1 MLQALVANLLRVR
14 TLLMLVGLCC
24 LAILIWFVG
33 PHVTI
38 AGVTPLA
45 GAGTRVSVIAGLFVF
60 AIAALAVR
68 IYLSRRANARA
79 IKTLLDSDGL
89 ALLASEHSSDEVEI
103 IRERFES
110 AMRTLKEHAIG
121 NETGRNYMIQLPW
134 YVILGPPGAGKTT
147 ILKNSG
153 LNFPLAD
160 RVGDDPVSGIGGTRY
175 CDWWFTDEAVLID
188 TAGRY
193 TTQDVN
199 SEMDKAA
206 WRGFLELLRTH
217 RPRRPINGVIIA
229 ISLADIISTSEAQR
243 KIHADHVKKRLQEL
257 MRYFGMTMPVYVL
270 ITKCDL
276 LSGFGEYFGELDD
289 VSRAQVW
296 GMTFPL
302 DMPAGQLEGEVHRN
316 FFQLV
321 ERLEGRLMRLLHQER
336 ALARRCRMFNFPKEF
351 ASIAGPLEHFSSE
364 VFKTSRFEMRP
375 LLRGIY
381 FTSGTQAGAPVER
394 LLGAMSRNFGLSGSS
409 RRSQTGI
416 GKAFFIKRLLSDVVF
431 DEQGLVGVN
440 RKLERNLSTMRAAAY
455 VCAAAITLGLSSAWI
470 SATSHADMRIGETRE
485 TLDDL
490 DNQLRHLRPDAGYAE
505 LLPTLNTAKRLTKVA
520 GPDGAWL
527 SADVLGLS
535 ATPRLGAAAQGAYDK
550 LLVGRLLPA
559 FATRLENRITH
570 DVQTGTPTALD
581 DMRTA
586 LASYLMLGEPRH
598 FDRAAM
604 LETVKSEA
612 ALTFPLDPKKQQALD
627 AHLNALVAL
636 MPQRY
641 PVNPRLVDDARA
653 RLSKVPQVDQV
664 YARLLREGYQN
675 QQLTGVDLAQVMG
688 SRSLA
693 GGAQAQVS
701 GALAIPGVFTRA
713 GFYNFFLPR
722 LPVLVA
728 DALGGDWVTGS
739 GDKPQ
744 SQALARQI
752 ANLYVRDYIAAWQT
766 ALSHITAIRFDTMP
780 QALGV
785 LQNLAGPQSPL
796 DALVAAVKEN
806 TDLPAPGQQS
816 NVPVPTGPGLQAA
829 PPPAISPTGLA
840 QQAAGAAGDLAV
852 GAAFGEG
859 PWPGK
864 AITQPFIPLI
874 QLGTPGAA
882 GQAPAVVR
890 IRDLVSN
897 VYGVLSGVANAP
909 QPPVAAFQIISAQ
922 GRSQGQGNDAFT
934 ALRTDS
940 ALRPE
945 PVRTVLQSVTDNA
958 WATLLGLA
966 RDNVNQAW
974 KQDVLPA
981 CESAIA
987 RRYPVYSDARDDI
1000 TLSDFTDF
1008 FRPGGTIDAF
1018 FQQYLAPFV
1027 TERRGAYVPL
1037 SQDGTR
1043 ALLSQETLA
1052 QFNRARQIREAFFP
1066 NKGPTL
1072 LVKYGVRPVFLA
1084 PNVLRAT
1091 LDIDGNDIVYR
1102 HEAPR
1107 TYDMEWPSKGEAS
1120 TVTVTLTPVD
1130 GRQTQVQRS
1139 GSWALFR
1146 FVSGFGTRSRG
1157 DTQSVRVQ
1165 GPDGQ
1170 SVVYE
1175 LRAASVN
1182 NAFALGALRSF
1193 RCPDDL

>member
-1 MLQALVANLLRVR
+1 MFQALAAHLLRVR

-24 LAILIWFVG
+24 LSILVWFVG
-33 PHVTI
+33 PYVTI
-38 AGVTPLA
+38 AGITPLA
-45 GAGTRVSVIAGLFVF
+45 GAGSRVSVILGLFLF
-60 AIAALAVR
+60 AIVALAAQ

-89 ALLASEHSSDEVEI
+89 ALLASEQSSDEVEI

-121 NETGRNYMIQLPW
+121 NQAGRNYMIQLPW

-160 RVGDDPVSGIGGTRY
+160 RVGDDPVAGIGGTRY

-193 TTQDVN
+193 TTQNVN
-199 SEMDKAA
+199 SEVDKSA

-229 ISLADIISTSEAQR
+229 ISLADVIATTEAQR
-243 KIHADHVKKRLQEL
+243 KAHADYIRKRLQEL
-257 MRYFGMTMPVYVL
+257 MRFFGMTVPVYVL

-302 DMPAGQLEGEVHRN
+302 DMPATQLDSEFRRD

-351 ASIAGPLEHFSSE
+351 ASLYGPLGQFTAE

-375 LLRGIY
+375 ILRGLY
-381 FTSGTQAGAPVER
+381 FTSGTQAAGASVER
-394 LLGAMSRNFGLSGSS
+394 LMGAMNRNFGLSGGA
-409 RRSQTGI
+409 RRNQTGV
-416 GKAFFIKRLLSDVVF
+416 GKAFFIKRLLSDVIF

-440 RKLERNLSTMRAAAY
+440 RKLERSLSTMRAACY
-455 VCAAAITLGLSSAWI
+455 VVVAAVTLGLSSAWI
-470 SATSHADMRIGETRE
+470 SAASRADMRIGETRE
-485 TLDDL
+485 AMEDL
-490 DNQLRHLRPDAGYAE
+490 DGQLRNLRPQSTYAE
-505 LLPTLNTAKRLTKVA
+505 LLPVLNTGEQLVDVA
-520 GPDGAWL
+520 GVEHSWIRTDL
-527 SADVLGLS
+527 LGLS
-535 ATPRLGAAAQGAYDK
+535 AAPRLGAAANGAYDR
-550 LLVGRLLPA
+550 LLLNRLLPA
-559 FATRLENRITH
+559 FAGRLEARITQ
-570 DVQTGTPTALD
+570 DIQTGTPAALE

-586 LASYLMLGEPRH
+586 LAAYLMLGEPNR
-598 FDRAAM
+598 FERAPM
-604 LETVKSEA
+604 LEMMKGEA
-612 ALTFPLDPKKQQALD
+612 ALTFPLDTERQKALAGHLD
-627 AHLNALVAL
+627 ALVGL
-636 MPQRY
+636 LPQRY
-641 PVNPRLVDDARA
+641 PVNARLIEEARA
-653 RLSKVPQVDQV
+653 RLSRVPQVDQV

-675 QQLTGVDLAQVMG
+675 QQLMGVDLAQVMG

-728 DALGGDWVTGS
+728 EALGGDWVVGT

-752 ANLYVRDYIAAWQT
+752 ASLYVRDYIAAWSG
-766 ALSHITAIRFDTMP
+766 ALSRITAINFDTMP

-816 NVPVPTGPGLQAA
+816 NVPIPTGPGFQSAA
-829 PPPAISPTGLA
+829 PTPPAPPSPASLA
-840 QQAAGAAGDLAV
+840 QAAAGAAGDLAA
-852 GAAFGEG
+852 GAAFGDG

-864 AITQPFIPLI
+864 TITQPFIPLI
-874 QLGTPGAA
+874 QLGVPGAA

-909 QPPVAAFQIISAQ
+909 QPPVAALQIISTQ
-922 GRSQGQGNDAFT
+922 GRNQGNDAFI

-945 PVRTVLQSVTDNA
+945 PVRGVLQSITDNA

-974 KQDVLPA
+974 KQEVLPV

-987 RRYPVYSDARDDI
+987 RRYPVYSDAKDEI
-1000 TLSDFTDF
+1000 TLADFTDF
-1008 FRPGGTIDAF
+1008 FRPGGTLDTF
-1018 FQQYLAPFV
+1018 FQQYLAGFV
-1027 TERRGAYVPL
+1027 TDRRGAYVPIA
-1037 SQDGTR
+1037 QDGTR
-1043 ALLSQETLA
+1043 ALVSADTLA

-1072 LVKYGVRPVFLA
+1072 LVKYGLRPTFLS
-1084 PNVLRAT
+1084 PNLLRAT
-1091 LDIDGNDIVYR
+1091 LSIDGTDIVYR

-1107 TYDMEWPSKGEAS
+1107 TYDMEWPNRGEAS
-1120 TVTVTLTPVD
+1120 TVTVTLTPVE
-1130 GRQTQVQRS
+1130 GSETRVQRA
-1139 GSWALFR
+1139 GPWALFR
-1146 FVSGFGTRSRG
+1146 FVSAMGGRGGTF
-1157 DTQSVRVQ
+1157 RVQ
-1165 GPDGQ
+1165 GPDDQ
-1170 SVVYE
+1170 SVTYE
-1175 LRAASVN
+1175 IKAASVN
-1182 NAFALGALRSF
+1182 NPFALGALRSF
-1193 RCPDDL
+1193 RCPDEL

>member
-1 MLQALVANLLRVR
+1 MFQALAAHLLHVR

-33 PHVTI
+33 PHVSI
-38 AGVTPLA
+38 AGLTLLA
-45 GAGTRVSVIAGLFVF
+45 GAGTRVAV
-60 AIAALAVR
+60 IAALFVVSIAGMALR

-89 ALLASEHSSDEVEI
+89 ALLASEQSSDEVEI
-103 IRERFES
+103 IRERFEG
-110 AMRTLKEHAIG
+110 AMRALKDHAIG
-121 NETGRNYMIQLPW
+121 NDVGRNYMIQLPW

-160 RVGDDPVSGIGGTRY
+160 RVGDDPVAGVGGTRY

-199 SEMDKAA
+199 SEVDKAA
-206 WRGFLELLRTH
+206 WRGFLDLLRTH

-229 ISLADIISTSEAQR
+229 ISLADIIATGDAKRQAHAQE
-243 KIHADHVKKRLQEL
+243 VKRRLQEL
-257 MRYFGMTMPVYVL
+257 MRYFGMTVPVYVL

-276 LSGFGEYFGELDD
+276 LGGFNEYFGELDD

-302 DMPAGQLEGEVHRN
+302 DMPSTQLDGEFKRN
-316 FFQLV
+316 FFGLV

-336 ALARRCRMFNFPKEF
+336 TLLRRCRMFNFPKEF
-351 ASIAGPLEHFSSE
+351 ASIADPLDRFMGE

-375 LLRGIY
+375 LLRGLY
-381 FTSGTQAGAPVER
+381 FTSGTQAGTPVER
-394 LLGAMSRNFGLSGSS
+394 LMGVMSRNFGLSGGA
-409 RRSQTGI
+409 RRGQSGI
-416 GKAFFIKRLLSDVVF
+416 GKAFFIKRLLSDVIF

-440 RKLERNLSTMRAAAY
+440 RKLERNLSTMRAATY
-455 VCAAAITLGLSSAWI
+455 VATAALTLGVSSLWI
-470 SATSHADMRIGETRE
+470 SAASQADLRIGATRE
-485 TLDDL
+485 NIDDVEKL
-490 DNQLRHLRPDAGYAE
+490 MRQLPAQPGYAQ
-505 LLPTLNTAKRLTKVA
+505 LLPVLNASKQLTHIA
-520 GPDGAWL
+520 GVETSWI
-527 SADVLGLS
+527 SADLLGLPT
-535 ATPRLGAAAQGAYDK
+535 APRLGAAANGAYDR
-550 LLVGRLLPA
+550 LLLGRLMPA
-559 FATRLENRITH
+559 FATRLETRISQ
-570 DVQTGTPTALD
+570 DIQNGSPAALE

-586 LASYLMLGEPRH
+586 LTAYLMLGEPKR
-598 FDRAAM
+598 FERATM
-604 LETVKSEA
+604 RETMTSEA
-612 ALTFPLDPKKQQALD
+612 ALTFPLDTARQKALAGHLD
-627 AHLNALVAL
+627 ALVGL

-641 PVNPRLVDDARA
+641 PLNSRLVEEARA
-653 RLSKVPQVDQV
+653 RLSRVPQVDQV

-675 QQLTGVDLAQVMG
+675 TNLVGVDLAQVMG
-688 SRSLA
+688 TRSLA
-693 GGAQAQVS
+693 GGVQAQSS

-713 GFYNFFLPR
+713 GFYSFFLPR

-752 ANLYVRDYIAAWQT
+752 ADLYVRDYIAAWQG
-766 ALSHITAIRFDTMP
+766 ALSQVTAIRFETMP

-816 NVPVPTGPGLQAA
+816 NVPMPAGSGPQMA
-829 PPPAISPTGLA
+829 PPPATPANLA
-840 QQAAGAAGDLAV
+840 QQAVGAAADTAA
-852 GAAFGEG
+852 GAAFGDG
-859 PWPGK
+859 LWPGK
-864 AITQPFIPLI
+864 TITQPFIPLI
-874 QLGTPGAA
+874 QLGVPGAS
-882 GQAPAVVR
+882 GQAPALAR

-897 VYGVLSGVANAP
+897 VYGVLSGVANAS
-909 QPPVAAFQIISAQ
+909 QPPVAAFQIISNQ
-922 GRSQGQGNDAFT
+922 GRNPGNDAFT

-945 PVRTVLQSVTDNA
+945 PVRGVLQSMADNA
-958 WATLLGLA
+958 WATLMGLA

-974 KQDVLPA
+974 KQDVLPV

-987 RRYPVYSDARDDI
+987 RRYPVYGDGRDDI

-1008 FRPGGTIDAF
+1008 FRPGGTIDSF
-1018 FQQYLAPFV
+1018 FQQYMAPFV

-1037 SQDGTR
+1037 NGDGAR
-1043 ALLSQETLA
+1043 SLLNADTLA

-1072 LVKYGVRPVFLA
+1072 LVKYGVRPIFLS

-1091 LDIDGNDIVYR
+1091 LTIDGTDIVYR

-1107 TYDMEWPSKGEAS
+1107 TYDMEWPTKGEAS

-1130 GRQTQVQRS
+1130 GRETQVQRS
-1139 GSWALFR
+1139 GPWALFR
-1146 FVSGFGTRSRG
+1146 FISGFGARSRG
-1157 DTQSVRVQ
+1157 DIQGVKVQ

-1170 SVVYE
+1170 SVSYE
-1175 LRAASVN
+1175 FRAASVN
-1182 NAFALGALRSF
+1182 SAFALGALRGF
-1193 RCPDDL
+1193 RCPDEL

>member
-1 MLQALVANLLRVR
+1 MFQALLAHLLRVR

-24 LAILIWFVG
+24 LSILVWFVG
-33 PHVTI
+33 PHVSI
-38 AGVTPLA
+38 AGAAPLA
-45 GAGTRVSVIAGLFVF
+45 AAENRVLVIAALFLLAIAGLV
-60 AIAALAVR
+60 VR

-89 ALLASEHSSDEVEI
+89 ALLAGAHSSDEVEI
-103 IRERFES
+103 IRERFEG
-110 AMRTLKEHAIG
+110 AMRTLKENAIG
-121 NETGRNYMIQLPW
+121 NAAGRDYMIQLPW

-160 RVGDDPVSGIGGTRY
+160 QMGDDPVAGIGGTRY

-199 SEMDKAA
+199 SEADKAA
-206 WRGFLELLRTH
+206 WRGFLDLLRTH
-217 RPRRPINGVIIA
+217 RPRRPINGVIVA
-229 ISLADIISTSEAQR
+229 ISLADIIATSEAQR
-243 KIHADHVKKRLQEL
+243 RAHADNVKKRLQEL
-257 MRYFGMTMPVYVL
+257 MRYFGMAVPVYVL
-270 ITKCDL
+270 VTKCDL

-302 DMPAGQLEGEVHRN
+302 DMPPTQLEGELHRD

-351 ASIAGPLEHFSSE
+351 ASISGPLGHFTAE
-364 VFKTSRFEMRP
+364 VFRTSRFEMRP

-394 LLGAMSRNFGLSGSS
+394 LLGAMSRNFGLSGGS

-416 GKAFFIKRLLSDVVF
+416 GKAFFIKRLLSDVIF

-440 RKLERNLSTMRAAAY
+440 RKLERSLSTMRAAAY
-455 VCAAAITLGLSSAWI
+455 VGAAAVTLALSSIWI
-470 SATSHADMRIGETRE
+470 SAASRADLRIGETRE
-485 TLDDL
+485 TMEDL
-490 DNQLRHLRPDAGYAE
+490 DGQLKRLKPRATYAE
-505 LLPTLNTAKRLTKVA
+505 LLPVLNTGEALTQVA
-520 GPDGAWL
+520 GVDNSWIK
-527 SADVLGLS
+527 ADLLGL
-535 ATPRLGAAAQGAYDK
+535 AAAPRLGAAARGAYDQI
-550 LLVGRLLPA
+550 LVTRLLPA
-559 FATRLENRITH
+559 FARRLEDRIAH
-570 DVQTGTPTALD
+570 DIQTGTPGALE
-581 DMRTA
+581 DMRAA
-586 LASYLMLGEPRH
+586 LAGYLMLGEPAR
-598 FDRAAM
+598 FDRAAV
-604 LETVKSEA
+604 LDIANNEA
-612 ALTFPLDPKKQQALD
+612 AVTFPLDPKHQKALAGHLD
-627 AHLNALVAL
+627 AMVAL
-636 MPQRY
+636 LPQPY
-641 PVNPRLVDDARA
+641 PLDARLIEAARA
-653 RLSKVPQVDQV
+653 RLSTVPQVDQV

-675 QQLTGVDLAQVMG
+675 PQLAGVDLAQVMG
-688 SRSLA
+688 TRSLA
-693 GGAQAQVS
+693 GGAEAQAS

-722 LPVLVA
+722 LPVLVS
-728 DALGGDWVTGS
+728 DALGSDWVVGA
-739 GDKPQ
+739 GGKPQ
-744 SQALARQI
+744 AQALARQI
-752 ANLYVRDYIAAWQT
+752 ADLYVRDYTAAWQGALSRIT
-766 ALSHITAIRFDTMP
+766 ALRFDTMP

-816 NVPVPTGPGLQAA
+816 NVPIPTGPGLQATPA
-829 PPPAISPTGLA
+829 PALSPAGLA
-840 QQAAGAAGDLAV
+840 QQATGAAGDAAV

-874 QLGTPGAA
+874 QLGTPGAS
-882 GQAPAVVR
+882 GQAPALAR

-897 VYGVLSGVANAP
+897 VYGVLSGVANAS
-909 QPPVAAFQIISAQ
+909 QPPVAAFQIIAAQ
-922 GRSQGQGNDAFT
+922 GRGQGGDAFG

-945 PVRTVLQSVTDNA
+945 PVRTVLRSVADNA

-966 RDNVNQAW
+966 RDNVNHAW
-974 KQDVLPA
+974 KQEILPV

-987 RRYPVYSDARDDI
+987 RRFPVYADARDDI
-1000 TLSDFTDF
+1000 TLTDFTDF
-1008 FRPGGTIDAF
+1008 FRPGGTIDSF

-1027 TERRGAYVPL
+1027 ADRRGAYVPL
-1037 SQDGTR
+1037 AQDGAR
-1043 ALLSQETLA
+1043 ALVSPETLA

-1072 LVKYGVRPVFLA
+1072 LVKYGVRPVYLS
-1084 PNVLRAT
+1084 PNALRAT
-1091 LDIDGNDIVYR
+1091 LSIDGTDIVYR

-1107 TYDMEWPSKGEAS
+1107 TYDMEWPTKGEAS
-1120 TVTVTLTPVD
+1120 TVTVTLTPVE
-1130 GRQTQVQRS
+1130 GRETQVQRT
-1139 GSWALFR
+1139 GPWALFR
-1146 FVSGFGTRSRG
+1146 FTSAFAARSRG
-1157 DTQSVRVQ
+1157 DTQTVRVQ

-1170 SVVYE
+1170 AVAYE

-1182 NAFALGALRSF
+1182 NAFALGALRGF

>member
-1 MLQALVANLLRVR
+1 MFQALVANLLRVR

-24 LAILIWFVG
+24 LAILVWFVG
-33 PHVTI
+33 PHVSV
-38 AGVTPLA
+38 AGITPLA
-45 GAGTRVSVIAGLFVF
+45 GAGTRVLVIAALFVF
-60 AIAALAVR
+60 AIGALAAR
-68 IYLSRRANARA
+68 IFLSRRANARA

-89 ALLASEHSSDEVEI
+89 ALLASEQSSDEVEI

-110 AMRTLKEHAIG
+110 AMRTLKEQAIG
-121 NETGRNYMIQLPW
+121 NEAGRNYMIQLPW

-160 RVGDDPVSGIGGTRY
+160 RVGDDPVAGIGGTRY

-199 SEMDKAA
+199 SEVDKVA

-229 ISLADIISTSEAQR
+229 ISLADVISTSDAQR
-243 KIHADHVKKRLQEL
+243 KVHADHVKRRLQEL
-257 MRYFGMTMPVYVL
+257 MRYFGMTVPVYVL

-302 DMPAGQLEGEVHRN
+302 DMPAAQLEPEFRSN
-316 FFQLV
+316 FLGLV

-336 ALARRCRMFNFPKEF
+336 ALVRRCRMFNFPKEF
-351 ASIAGPLEHFSSE
+351 ASLSGPLGHFTSE

-375 LLRGIY
+375 ILRGLY

-394 LLGAMSRNFGLSGSS
+394 LLGAMSRNFGLSGGA
-409 RRSQTGI
+409 RRSQAGI
-416 GKAFFIKRLLSDVVF
+416 GKTFFVKRLLSDVIF

-440 RKLERNLSTMRAAAY
+440 RKLERSLSTMRAATY
-455 VCAAAITLGLSSAWI
+455 VGAAAVTLGLSSLWISSASQADLRIGATRESLDDAERLLRHLPPQAGYGELLPLLNAGKALTVVAGIDSSWI
-470 SATSHADMRIGETRE
+470 SA
-485 TLDDL
+485 DL
-490 DNQLRHLRPDAGYAE
+490 LG
-505 LLPTLNTAKRLTKVA
+505 LPTA
-520 GPDGAWL
+520 
-527 SADVLGLS
+527 
-535 ATPRLGAAAQGAYDK
+535 PRLGAAARNAYDQ
-550 LLVGRLLPA
+550 LLVTRLLPA
-559 FATRLENRITH
+559 FAARLEGRIAQ
-570 DVQTGTPTALD
+570 DIQAGTPAALE

-586 LASYLMLGEPRH
+586 LTAYLMLGEPKR
-598 FDRAAM
+598 FERSTM
-604 LETVKSEA
+604 LETVNGEA
-612 ALTFPLDPKKQQALD
+612 VLTFPLDTARQKALAGHLD
-627 AHLNALVAL
+627 ALVGL

-641 PVNPRLVDDARA
+641 PLNTRLIEEARA
-653 RLSKVPQVDQV
+653 RLSRVPQVDQV

-675 QQLTGVDLAQVMG
+675 QQLTGIDLAQVMG
-688 SRSLA
+688 TRSLA
-693 GGAQAQVS
+693 GGAQAQAS

-722 LPVLVA
+722 LPVLVSE
-728 DALGGDWVTGS
+728 ALGGDWVVGT

-752 ANLYVRDYIAAWQT
+752 AALYVRDYIAAWQG

-816 NVPVPTGPGLQAA
+816 NVPIPAGPQPA
-829 PPPAISPTGLA
+829 PSPAVSPAGLA
-840 QQAAGAAGDLAV
+840 QQAAGAAGDMAA

-864 AITQPFIPLI
+864 TITQPFIALI
-874 QLGTPGAA
+874 QLGTPGAS
-882 GQAPAVVR
+882 GQAPALSRV
-890 IRDLVSN
+890 RDLVSN

-909 QPPVAAFQIISAQ
+909 QPPVAAFQIISSQ
-922 GRSQGQGNDAFT
+922 GRNQGNDAFT

-945 PVRTVLQSVTDNA
+945 PVRTVLTSVTDNA

-974 KQDVLPA
+974 KQEVLPV

-987 RRYPVYSDARDDI
+987 RRYPVYGDARDDI

-1008 FRPGGTIDAF
+1008 FRPGGTIDSF

-1027 TERRGAYVPL
+1027 TDRRGAYVPL
-1037 SQDGTR
+1037 NADGART
-1043 ALLSQETLA
+1043 LLNADTLA

-1072 LVKYGVRPVFLA
+1072 LVKYGVRPIFLS

-1091 LDIDGNDIVYR
+1091 LSIDGTDIVYR

-1107 TYDMEWPSKGEAS
+1107 TYDMEWPTKGEAS
-1120 TVTVTLTPVD
+1120 TLTVTLTPVE
-1130 GRQTQVQRS
+1130 GRETQVQRT
-1139 GSWALFR
+1139 GPWALFR
-1146 FVSGFGTRSRG
+1146 FVSGFGLRSRG
-1157 DTQSVRVQ
+1157 DIQSVKVQ

-1170 SVVYE
+1170 SVTYE
-1175 LRAASVN
+1175 FRAASVN
-1182 NAFALGALRSF
+1182 SAFALGALRGF
-1193 RCPDDL
+1193 RCPDEL

>member
-1 MLQALVANLLRVR
+1 MFQALVANLLRVR

-24 LAILIWFVG
+24 LAILVWFVG
-33 PHVTI
+33 PHVSI
-38 AGVTPLA
+38 AGVAPLR

-68 IYLSRRANARA
+68 IYVSRRANARA
-79 IKTLLDSDGL
+79 IRTLLDSDGL
-89 ALLASEHSSDEVEI
+89 ALLASEQSSDEVEI

-121 NETGRNYMIQLPW
+121 NQAGRNYMIQLPW

-153 LNFPLAD
+153 LNFPLAE

-199 SEMDKAA
+199 SEVDKAA

-243 KIHADHVKKRLQEL
+243 KVHADHVKKRLQEL

-296 GMTFPL
+296 GTTFPL
-302 DMPAGQLEGEVHRN
+302 DMPAGQLEGELHRN

-336 ALARRCRMFNFPKEF
+336 TLARRCRMFNFPKEF
-351 ASIAGPLEHFSSE
+351 ASIAGPLEHFAAE

-409 RRSQTGI
+409 RRSQSGV

-440 RKLERNLSTMRAAAY
+440 RKLERSLSTVRAAAY
-455 VCAAAITLGLSSAWI
+455 VGAAALTLALSSIWI
-470 SATSHADMRIGETRE
+470 SATSQADLRIGETRE
-485 TLDDL
+485 TLEDL
-490 DNQLRHLRPDAGYAE
+490 DGMLKRLPSRPGYVE
-505 LLPTLNTAKRLTKVA
+505 LLPVLDAGSELTATA
-520 GPDGAWL
+520 GIDRSWIR
-527 SADVLGLS
+527 ADLLGLS
-535 ATPRLGAAAQGAYDK
+535 ATPQLGAAARNVYDQ
-550 LLVGRLLPA
+550 LLIGRLLPT
-559 FATRLENRITH
+559 FAGRLENRIAH
-570 DVQTGTPTALD
+570 DIQTGTPAALD

-586 LASYLMLGEPRH
+586 LTSYLMLGEPSR
-598 FDRAAM
+598 FDRSTM
-604 LETVKSEA
+604 LQTVKTEA
-612 ALTFPLDPKKQQALD
+612 TLTFPLEPERQMALTG
-627 AHLNALVAL
+627 HLDALVAL
-636 MPQRY
+636 LPHRY
-641 PVNPRLVDDARA
+641 PLNSRLVDEARA

-675 QQLTGVDLAQVMG
+675 PQLVGVDLAQVMG
-688 SRSLA
+688 TRSLA
-693 GGAQAQVS
+693 GGAQAQAS

-713 GFYNFFLPR
+713 GFYNYFLPR

-728 DALGGDWVTGS
+728 DALGGDWVTGT
-739 GDKPQ
+739 GDQPQ

-752 ANLYVRDYIAAWQT
+752 ADLYVRDYVAAWQA
-766 ALSHITAIRFDTMP
+766 ALSRITAIRFDTMP

-816 NVPVPTGPGLQAA
+816 NVPVPTGPGLPAA
-829 PPPAISPTGLA
+829 PAPAASPAGLA
-840 QQAAGAAGDLAV
+840 QRAAGAAGDAAM

-882 GQAPAVVR
+882 GQAPALVR

-922 GRSQGQGNDAFT
+922 GRNQGNDAFT

-940 ALRPE
+940 ALRPD
-945 PVRTVLQSVTDNA
+945 PVRAVLQSVADNA

-974 KQDVLPA
+974 KQEVLPV

-987 RRYPVYSDARDDI
+987 RRYPVYADARDDI

-1008 FRPGGTIDAF
+1008 FRPGGTMDSF
-1018 FQQYLAPFV
+1018 FQHYLAPFV
-1027 TERRGAYVPL
+1027 TERRGTYVPL
-1037 SQDGTR
+1037 SPDATR
-1043 ALLSQETLA
+1043 ALIGQETLA

-1072 LVKYGVRPVFLA
+1072 LVKYGVRPTFLS

-1120 TVTVTLTPVD
+1120 TVTVTLTPVE

-1146 FVSGFGTRSRG
+1146 FVSGFGMRSRG
-1157 DTQSVRVQ
+1157 DTQAVRVQ

-1170 SVVYE
+1170 SVTYE

-1182 NAFALGALRSF
+1182 NAFALGALHAF